1 MRAPLRYTELSSRQ
15 QVASAHE
22 GSVCDSYISCFACSS
37 SSLFCQSTFLGFLSV
52 LKIFYRFISAHH
64 WWESVLLLTNWQL
77 PPMLLKECKALQNIS
92 LHENP
97 ISMEQFQQA
106 RSFNPLKSMISF
118 FLKFIFLFL
127 SSCFYFP
134 SAHTFFPPP
143 FLADG
148 RISRIWSSEEE
159 EVWQGDWLKRDDK
172 LSRAWRGH
180 WLLTVSCTVFR
191 VKK

>member
-106 RSFNPLKSMISF
+106 RSFSPLKSMISF
-118 FLKFIFLFL
+118 FKKNYFFIFIIVLLF
-127 SSCFYFP
+127 SKCSHIF
-134 SAHTFFPPP
+134 SPP
-143 FLADG
+143 FPCRRKDFKNLKLGG
-148 RISRIWSSEEE
+148 RGSLTR
-159 EVWQGDWLKRDDK
+159 WLTQT
-172 LSRAWRGH
+172 W
-180 WLLTVSCTVFR
+180 W
-191 VKK
+191 